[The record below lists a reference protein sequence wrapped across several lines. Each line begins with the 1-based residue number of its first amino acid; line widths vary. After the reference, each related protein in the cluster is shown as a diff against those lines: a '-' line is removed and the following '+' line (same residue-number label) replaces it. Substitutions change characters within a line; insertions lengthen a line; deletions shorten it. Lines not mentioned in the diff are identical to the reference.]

1 MMEQTKEANDQMDLK
16 KLKLD
21 ELPFKLEV
29 ISLDQIT
36 LALLHQ
42 HQSSL
47 VLAAQKNRQNHISK
61 VCKLAGVPCIYVS
74 EYSLKTRTQIVNV
87 STSNPPIRLPRIIWT
102 YSQEKKQ
109 RKALAMADRLLCNGT
124 PTYEEYKHLNRNPL
138 FYLTRGLV
146 RIC

>member
-1 MMEQTKEANDQMDLK
+1 MMEETKETKDQMDLK

-29 ISLDQIT
+29 ISFDQIT

-47 VLAAQKNRQNHISK
+47 VLAAQENRQNHINK

-74 EYSLKTRTQIVNV
+74 EYSLKTRKQIVNV
-87 STSNPPIRLPRIIWT
+87 KTSNPPIRFPRIIWT
-102 YSQEKKQ
+102 YSQKKKQ
-109 RKALAMADRLLCNGT
+109 RKALAMADGLQCNGT
-124 PTYEEYKHLNRNPL
+124 LTKSTSVSIAIHC
-138 FYLTRGLV
+138 FSLTRPLV